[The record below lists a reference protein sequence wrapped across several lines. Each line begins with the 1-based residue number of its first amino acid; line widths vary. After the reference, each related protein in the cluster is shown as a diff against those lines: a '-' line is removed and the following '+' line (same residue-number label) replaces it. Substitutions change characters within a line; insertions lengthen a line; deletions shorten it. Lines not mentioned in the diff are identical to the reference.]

1 MIASDKETT
10 RSQYLFYYT
19 LSGLEKEKKKSAH
32 YSVSNNG
39 FVFRPPGDHR
49 LSSRDLAE
57 WGAGGDKFLQVSE
70 SLYIKCQ
77 NID

>member
-1 MIASDKETT
+1 MLASDKETT

-19 LSGLEKEKKKSAH
+19 LSGLEKKKSAH
-32 YSVSNNG
+32 YFVSNNG

-57 WGAGGDKFLQVSE
+57 WGGGGGGGE
-70 SLYIKCQ
+70 R
-77 NID
+77 